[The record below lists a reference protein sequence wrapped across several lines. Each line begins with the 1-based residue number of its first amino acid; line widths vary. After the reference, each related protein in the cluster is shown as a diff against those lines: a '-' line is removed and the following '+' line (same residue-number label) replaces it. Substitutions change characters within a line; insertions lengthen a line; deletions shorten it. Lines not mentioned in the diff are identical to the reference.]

1 MPPRRRR
8 PRVNRHFKIDHA
20 LSPDDREA
28 YLAFLREPRNTI
40 DLAHAWLAGK
50 GYRALSHSAVAR
62 HRRHYLET
70 YQRRELVADATAHFA
85 HLARDGRFSAD
96 ALIAGLAARSETL
109 LAEALFDLPGD
120 QKITLEQLDEI
131 GQLVSRMVTTRVQVT
146 ELERMTAAAVAR
158 GGEGLTRPAPTPAL
172 TPEQEREA
180 TIKRIC
186 EILGEPYP
194 PSGSNSTP
202 PAPAP
207 HPSDN

>member
-40 DLAHAWLAGK
+40 DLAH
-50 GYRALSHSAVAR
+50 
-62 HRRHYLET
+62 
-70 YQRRELVADATAHFA
+70 
-85 HLARDGRFSAD
+85 
-96 ALIAGLAARSETL
+96 
-109 LAEALFDLPGD
+109 
-120 QKITLEQLDEI
+120 
-131 GQLVSRMVTTRVQVT
+131 
-146 ELERMTAAAVAR
+146 

-172 TPEQEREA
+172 TPEQQREA